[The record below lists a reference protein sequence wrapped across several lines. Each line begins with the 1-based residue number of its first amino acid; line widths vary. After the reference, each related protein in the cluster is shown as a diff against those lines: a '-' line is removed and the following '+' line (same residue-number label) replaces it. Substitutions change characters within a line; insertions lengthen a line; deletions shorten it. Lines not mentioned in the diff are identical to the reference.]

1 MLAPEATVAKAE
13 GAASRSPEAAAAE
26 VQAEA
31 ADADAATTAATAAAE
46 AEKQLLAGFAQQDP
60 GQLIAA
66 AQADGGLLQL
76 RMAEGYGRL
85 SRQRRQAQAERWWQR
100 SLELGYEQLQ
110 LRDGLGRLLARQ
122 ARVGS
127 GMILL
132 DAGD

>member
-1 MLAPEATVAKAE
+1 MLSPEATAAKAE
-13 GAASRSPEAAAAE
+13 GEASRSPEAAAAE
-26 VQAEA
+26 AE
-31 ADADAATTAATAAAE
+31 ADAAATAATAAAE

-66 AQADGGLLQL
+66 AQADGGLLRLQ
-76 RMAEGYGRL
+76 MAEGYGRL

-110 LRDGLGRLLARQ
+110 LRDGFGRLLARQ